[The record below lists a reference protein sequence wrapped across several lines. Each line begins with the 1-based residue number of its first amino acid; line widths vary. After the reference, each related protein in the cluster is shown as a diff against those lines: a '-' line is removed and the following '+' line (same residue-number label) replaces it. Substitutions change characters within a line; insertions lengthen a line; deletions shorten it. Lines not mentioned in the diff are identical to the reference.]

1 MQRTFAPP
9 AGDSAST
16 TREVS
21 AVRRGVASRKPAS
34 TTSTRAMSVASKK
47 QVGGSIEM

>member
-9 AGDSAST
+9 AGGSAST

-21 AVRRGVASRKPAS
+21 AVRRGVASQKPGY
-34 TTSTRAMSVASKK
+34 TTSTRVTSAVLRR
-47 QVGGSIEM
+47 QVGGSVEL